1 MINSRL
7 LLLLSATAYTL
18 PFVAPFH
25 FWWLTFLFP
34 SFLFLALHQ
43 NKLLWTD
50 LLIWSLTVSTVHL
63 FPLGNA
69 IIQMTSAPLYV
80 QLLPTIL
87 LIMYVTL
94 YPFGLLIGITTLFH
108 RFKPTLF
115 AKLLIWTVS
124 LWLYLLTVDYA
135 LFWIFGRMEG
145 YVFMNPL
152 LPLAAAPSLLILI
165 HWLLMPFML
174 LLYCITTSMI
184 SWFLLRRSIANTML
198 LFLVIVVWIA
208 PSLLIHS
215 TQPPAWLNQVG
226 HLPMILPETMPAER
240 GSVLIAYEV
249 QQLAMQHP
257 DLRLVIM
264 PESAWNGLPL
274 NEVSELPSLK
284 DLSVSHVIIGS
295 FSLQDQIHYNS
306 LYWFKR
312 GQRAG
317 QFDKCHAVPFIERIP
332 WGGQLLCTK
341 LFFKKS
347 DPICPTKKLR
357 SPLIIDD
364 SITLIPY
371 ICSELF
377 MNNNIYDPASTH
389 PILAACNDWWFGLS
403 YFRQLM
409 LMVAQLRAI
418 QWNRPI
424 LYISFYYA
432 QYIDPYGIIHPITT
446 TINDRFLK

>member
-7 LLLLSATAYTL
+7 LLFLSAIAYTL
-18 PFVAPFH
+18 PFVAPFYC
-25 FWWLTFLFP
+25 WWLIFLFP
-34 SFLFLALHQ
+34 LFLFLGLNQ
-43 NKLLWTD
+43 NQLRVID
-50 LLIWSLTVSTVHL
+50 YLIWSLAVSSMHI

-69 IIQMTSAPLYV
+69 IIRMTSAPLYV

-94 YPFGLLIGITTLFH
+94 YPLGLLIGITTLFR
-108 RFKPTLF
+108 RFKPTLS
-115 AKLLIWTVS
+115 AELLIWTVS
-124 LWLYLLTVDYA
+124 LWLYLLTIDYA
-135 LFWIFGRMEG
+135 LFWVFGRVEG

-152 LPLAAAPSLLILI
+152 LPLATLPSLLMLL
-165 HWLLMPFML
+165 HWLPMPIML

-249 QQLAMQHP
+249 EQLAVRHP
-257 DLRLVIM
+257 GLRLVIM
-264 PESAWNGLPL
+264 PESSWNGLPL

-284 DLSVSHVIIGS
+284 NLSVPHVIIGS

-317 QFDKCHAVPFIERIP
+317 LFDKCHAVPFIERIP

-347 DPICPTKKLR
+347 DPICPTNTPRL
-357 SPLIIDD
+357 
-364 SITLIPY
+364 SITANDISFVPY

-377 MNNNIYDPASTH
+377 LNNSPYDPICTA
-389 PILAACNDWWFGLS
+389 PILATCNDWWFGLS
-403 YFRQLM
+403 YFRRLM
-409 LMVAQLRAI
+409 LMVAQLRAME
-418 QWNRPI
+418 WNRPI

-446 TINDRFLK
+446 TTNDRFLK